1 MSNKKYPPIAIVG
14 IGCRFPGSGSSPDKF
29 WNMLINKTDAI
40 GDVPFERWDYRKFYS
55 AVDGK
60 PGKMRHKQGGF
71 LSENMMEFDP
81 LFFNMSPREGETLD
95 PQQRMLL
102 EISTE
107 AFEDAGMS
115 VETLKGSKTGVFMGG
130 FMPENLLAQATD
142 KYQIN
147 SHTVAGSTM
156 TMLSNRISYFF
167 DLKGP
172 SLSLDT
178 ACSSSLVAT
187 HYACQSIW
195 NGESSMALAG
205 GVNFMISPESTIF
218 ISKAKF
224 LSTHSRCKAFDSDAQ
239 GYVRGE
245 GAGIVI
251 LKPLA
256 DALRDHDKIYA
267 TIIGTGVNQDGG
279 TNGITVPN
287 GEAQLG
293 LIRDTYA
300 KYNIDKGKI
309 NYVEAHG
316 TGTQVG
322 DPIEFRALNEALS
335 GTKTR
340 KTKCM
345 VGSVKT
351 NIGHLEAASGVA
363 GLIKTALSLHHNAVP
378 PNLHF
383 NIPNPALDYENSNLR
398 VPTSVEVLPESND
411 SLASVNSFGFGGTN
425 AHIVLKQYH
434 APKETNNKATLKTGH
449 FIFPVCAKSDSALK
463 DMAAGFRKL
472 IEENSVGF
480 ENILS
485 NAIYRRS
492 WWPQRLAVV
501 ATSGEEI
508 IEKLEAFEQDILLKG
523 VNHNTASVTR
533 PKLVFVY
540 TGMGPQWW
548 KMGREL
554 METEPVFR
562 EAVEACD
569 HDFKTIAGWS
579 VCEELNKPM
588 ESSKIQETNIAQPA
602 NFVIQLALTRLLE
615 YYGITPDVVVGHSV
629 GEVASACISGA
640 LSLKEALVVNFHRSR
655 LQHLTSGMGSML
667 AVGLSEADAQEII
680 KPYND
685 ISVAAVNS
693 PRAITLSGNTDSLK
707 EVMKKLESGGLFCR
721 LMDVTVP
728 YHSPVMDVIKEEL
741 LSTLG
746 NIRGA
751 NTQIDLYSTV
761 TGAKIDGTEITNEY
775 WWKNVREPV
784 HFATAFN
791 ALVTDGYDTFIE
803 IGPHPVLRNSMQE
816 CITAGKQ
823 FYFLHTLNKKEN
835 EQLSFYD
842 SVAKLFT
849 LGYPIKWERFIER
862 AAYTQLPVYPWQK
875 TYLWRNPQRPGK
887 DELAKND
894 NLFAEMKVAGPST
907 AYEFELNEFYFPFLN
922 DHTVH
927 GKVIFPGAGYVCLA
941 TAIYQLEVSGKT
953 PVKLESVT
961 FNRVLPIYE
970 KEIQKLHLAFNPVTG
985 QYSYHYKNGIQN
997 DSWTEVSTGRFSMG
1011 NFEETPAVFGLRDV
1025 YARMQNTLT
1034 EEYIYERLS
1043 RAKLDYGPYF
1053 RCIKEIKSGNKELI
1067 AKIALHPGL
1076 VTDTGNYFIH
1086 PTLLDACFQTT
1097 ILLYDGDCVP
1107 VSIGKIECYAQ
1118 PGHEMLCYANL
1129 KYADENTM
1137 IASLVLC
1144 NTNGDVCMR
1153 IENLKC
1159 RQLVSDGA
1167 NSGESLRNNLFQAK
1181 WLEKETSAVPVEPG
1195 QEQPG
1200 YMFTNNAGSCAL
1212 LQSLLKN
1219 VVTIE
1224 CGNEYK
1230 EINERHYQANP
1241 GSKAGI
1247 ARLWPEHA
1255 DVSDII
1261 IVFPLN
1267 NPDHTQ
1273 PLSEQCLQQVLP
1285 VLNIAQS
1292 LSEKGKGNINIT
1304 IITRGSQIVTG
1315 EDALSALE
1323 YSSLQGLGRSLVNE
1337 LPDCR
1342 VRLIDLDDDDT
1353 NTWNRVAALINTPG
1367 EAYEELALRKD
1378 RVYQKKVVEWKA
1390 GEHLLLEQAVFQSEA
1405 LKLNIPASSGRKNF
1419 YFERS
1424 SRIAPG
1430 PGEIEILI
1438 DNTPVNYAGYLK
1450 LCNRTPDNLAAEN
1463 IFEKSLGCACAG
1475 TVERT
1480 GTNVTEFMEGD
1491 KVLAIAPGTM
1501 QTFTNTTALLAVK
1514 CPPGLT
1520 VAASANIM
1528 NYVTAVYCLGNKA
1541 NLQKNSKVFIHD
1553 AAQEIGLAAVYYA
1566 HYMGAEIFAT
1576 VESEQQRS
1584 FLHSI
1589 GITHVFISGHLD
1601 FPEHIKNITEGKGVD
1616 VLLSSLSGEILYQSF
1631 SCLAAYGVY
1640 IDLNRKSGFFD
1651 LPAYH
1656 QNFSYIAVDIN
1667 RMLVE
1672 KQETIAAVLRDVAGY
1687 LEAGNLPPLP
1697 AKVYPASQVSAV
1709 IQHFE
1714 ENETPAT
1721 AVIDCSNQTV
1731 DIVNTAAG
1739 SIKTNGTYLVTGGT
1753 KGLGLEVAK
1762 WLAERGV
1769 TNLALVS
1776 RSGLNDPDG
1785 KAAVA
1790 AMEKAGVTVR
1800 VYAADVSEP
1809 VEVQELFDKMK
1820 QDLPALAGIF
1830 HGAMVLDDGYLA
1842 DMTETRFRTVLKPK
1856 IDGAM
1861 NLHQQVAGMNLDT
1874 FVVFSSISSLIGNIG
1889 QANYVV
1895 ANAFLDSFAIWRNS
1909 MGLPATAINLGS
1921 LAESGVVAR
1930 SENLVKILESSG
1942 INSLSNKHVLE
1953 GLELILK
1960 EKPVQIGFFDLNWS
1974 LFFKNAGKTAQALF
1988 SELKGAGSDNIKE
2001 QLSTEQVNNRNNLLG
2016 LKSES
2021 KQEFVTGHLQKQLGK
2036 ILKISPD
2043 HISLEKGI
2051 NLLGVDSILT
2061 VELMNAIWS
2070 SFAINIP
2077 PIEFLTGPS
2086 LKQLSGKILDNFTQ
2100 TASA

>member
-1 MSNKKYPPIAIVG
+1 MNNKDYPPIAIVG
-14 IGCRFPGSGSSPDKF
+14 IGCRFPGSGTSPEKF
-29 WNMLINKTDAI
+29 WKMLISKTDAI
-40 GDVPFERWDYRKFYS
+40 GDVPFDRWDQRKYYS
-55 AVDGK
+55 EVDGK
-60 PGKMRHKQGGF
+60 PGKIRHKQGGF
-71 LSENMMEFDP
+71 LSENLMEFDP

-107 AFEDAGMS
+107 AFEDAGMT
-115 VETLKGSKTGVFMGG
+115 VESLKGSKTGVFVGG

-156 TMLSNRISYFF
+156 TMLSNRISYIF

-195 NGESSMALAG
+195 NGESTMALAG
-205 GVNFMISPESTIF
+205 GANFLISPESSIF

-224 LSTHSRCKAFDSDAQ
+224 LSNHSRCKAFDSDAQ

-245 GAGIVI
+245 GAGIVV

-287 GEAQLG
+287 GEAQLN
-293 LIRDTYA
+293 LIRETYA
-300 KYNIDKGKI
+300 KYNIDKEKI

-335 GTKTR
+335 GTKNR
-340 KTKCM
+340 KAKCL

-363 GLIKTALSLHHNAVP
+363 GLIKTVLSLHHNAVP

-383 NIPNPALDYENSNLR
+383 NNPNPALDYENSNLR
-398 VPTSVEVLPESND
+398 VPTSMETLPESYD

-425 AHIVLKQYH
+425 AHVVLKQFQ
-434 APKETNNKATLKTGH
+434 APKENSNKARLKNSH

-463 DMAAGFRKL
+463 DMAARLRKL
-472 IEENSVGF
+472 AEENSENF
-480 ENILS
+480 EEILS
-485 NAIYRRS
+485 NVIYRRS
-492 WWPQRLAVV
+492 RWAQRLAVV
-501 ATSGEEI
+501 ATSKEEV
-508 IEKLEAFEQDILLKG
+508 IEKLEAYENDILLKG
-523 VNHNTASVTR
+523 VNHSTASENR

-562 EAVEACD
+562 EVIEACD
-569 HDFKTIAGWS
+569 QDFKAVAGWS
-579 VCEELNKPM
+579 VYEELNQPM
-588 ESSKIQETNIAQPA
+588 ESSKILQTNIAQPA
-602 NFVIQLALTRLLE
+602 NIVIQLALTKLLE
-615 YYGITPDVVVGHSV
+615 HYGIVPDAVVGHSV
-629 GEVASACISGA
+629 GEVSSACISGA
-640 LSLKEALVVNFHRSR
+640 LSIQEAMAIGFHRSR
-655 LQHLTSGMGSML
+655 LQHQTSGMGSML
-667 AVGLSEADAQEII
+667 AVGLSEADALERI
-680 KPYND
+680 KPYTG

-693 PRAITLSGNTDSLK
+693 PKAVTLSGDTGSLK
-707 EVMKKLESGGLFCR
+707 EVQAQLESEGLFCR

-741 LSTLG
+741 LTTLAHISG
-746 NIRGA
+746 GD
-751 NTQIDLYSTV
+751 TKTDLYSTV
-761 TGAKIDGTEITNEY
+761 TGGKIAGTEITNEY

-784 HFATAFN
+784 HFATTFN
-791 ALVTDGYDTFIE
+791 TLVADGYDTFIE
-803 IGPHPVLRNSMQE
+803 IGPHPVLKNSMQE
-816 CITAGKQ
+816 CAAAGKQ
-823 FYFLHTLNKKEN
+823 FYFLQTLNRKEG

-842 SVAKLFT
+842 GVAKLFT

-862 AAYTQLPVYPWQK
+862 SAYTQLPVYPWQRI
-875 TYLWRNPQRPGK
+875 YLWRNPQRPGK
-887 DELAKND
+887 DELAKNES
-894 NLFAEMKVAGPST
+894 LFAEMKVAGPAT
-907 AYEFELNEFYFPFLN
+907 AYEFELNGFYFPFLN
-922 DHTVH
+922 DHIVH

-941 TAIYQLEVSGKT
+941 TAIYQLEVNRKT
-953 PVKLESVT
+953 PVKLEAVT
-961 FNRVLPIYE
+961 FSRVLPVFE
-970 KEIQKLHLAFNPVTG
+970 KEIQKLHLAFDTTSG
-985 QYSYHYKNGIQN
+985 QYSYHYKNGMQN
-997 DSWTEVSTGRFSMG
+997 DSWTEVSTGRFSIG
-1011 NFEETPAVFGLRDV
+1011 NFEETPAVFGLTEV
-1025 YARMQNTLT
+1025 YSRLQTTLT
-1034 EEYIYERLS
+1034 EESIYERLS
-1043 RAKLDYGPYF
+1043 RSRLDYGPYF
-1053 RCIKEIKSGNKELI
+1053 RCIKEIKAGDRELI
-1067 AKIALHPGL
+1067 AKIELNPAL
-1076 VTDTGNYFIH
+1076 VTDAGNYLIH

-1097 ILLYDGDCVP
+1097 IILYDGDCVP
-1107 VSIGKIECYAQ
+1107 VSIGKIDCYAQ
-1118 PGHEMLCYANL
+1118 PGQEILCYANL

-1144 NTNGDVCMR
+1144 NSKGDIIMR

-1159 RQLVSDGA
+1159 RQLVNDSAGTSD
-1167 NSGESLRNNLFQAK
+1167 SLKNNLFQAK
-1181 WLEKETSAVPVEPG
+1181 WLEKETAAPGTLVEEHPS
-1195 QEQPG
+1195 
-1200 YMFTNNAGSCAL
+1200 YVFTNNTGYGGL
-1212 LQSLLKN
+1212 LPTLLKN

-1224 CGNEYK
+1224 CGDEYK
-1230 EINERHYQANP
+1230 EIGEHHYQASLF
-1241 GSKAGI
+1241 SKTDI
-1247 ARLWPEHA
+1247 ARLWPKQFE
-1255 DVSDII
+1255 VLNII
-1261 IVFPLN
+1261 IVFPLYS
-1267 NPDHTQ
+1267 PDRSL
-1273 PLSEQCLQQVLP
+1273 PFSEQCLQQVLP
-1285 VLNIAQS
+1285 VLNMAQT
-1292 LSEKGKGNINIT
+1292 LAEKGQINMT
-1304 IITRGSQIVTG
+1304 IITQGSQVVTG
-1315 EDALSALE
+1315 EEALSTLE
-1323 YSSLQGLGRSLVNE
+1323 YSALHGLGRSLVNE
-1337 LPDCR
+1337 LPDCQ
-1342 VRLIDLDDDDT
+1342 VRLIDLDHDDPD
-1353 NTWNRVAALINTPG
+1353 TWNSVAALINTTG
-1367 EAYEELALRKD
+1367 EVYEELALRNG
-1378 RVYQKKVVEWKA
+1378 RVFQKKLVEWKP
-1390 GEHLLLEQAVFQSEA
+1390 GEQPLLEQAVFQSEA
-1405 LKLNIPASSGRKNF
+1405 LKLNIPAVPGQKDF

-1424 SRIAPG
+1424 SRPAPG
-1430 PGEIEILI
+1430 PDEIEILI
-1438 DNTPVNYAGYLK
+1438 DNTTVNDAGYLK
-1450 LCNRTPDNLAAEN
+1450 LCNRIPDNLSEDN
-1463 IFEKSLGCACAG
+1463 IFEKSLGNACAG

-1480 GTNVTEFMEGD
+1480 GSNVSEFQEGD

-1501 QTFTNTTALLAVK
+1501 QTFTNTPALLAVK

-1528 NYVTAVYCLGNKA
+1528 NYVTAVYCLGDKA
-1541 NLQKNSKVFIHD
+1541 SLQKNSKVFIHN

-1566 HYMGAEIFAT
+1566 HYLGAEIFAT
-1576 VESEQQRS
+1576 VESEQQKT
-1584 FLHSI
+1584 FLNSI
-1589 GITHVFISGHLD
+1589 GVAHVFISGRLD
-1601 FPEHIKNITEGKGVD
+1601 FPEQIRKITSEKGVD

-1631 SCLAAYGVY
+1631 SCLADYGVY

-1651 LPAYH
+1651 LPAYRR
-1656 QNFSYIAVDIN
+1656 NFSYIAVDIN

-1672 KQETIAAVLRDVAGY
+1672 KQETIAELLREVAGY
-1687 LEAGNLPPLP
+1687 IEAGNLPPLP

-1714 ENETPAT
+1714 ENETPGT
-1721 AVIDCSNQTV
+1721 AVIDFSNQTV
-1731 DIVNTAAG
+1731 EIINTAAG
-1739 SIKTNGTYLVTGGT
+1739 SVKTNGTYLVTGGT

-1762 WLAERGV
+1762 WLAGRGV
-1769 TNLALVS
+1769 KNLALVS
-1776 RSGLNDPDG
+1776 RSGLNDEAA

-1790 AMEKAGVTVR
+1790 AMEDSGVTVR
-1800 VYAADVSEP
+1800 VYAADVSQP
-1809 VEVQELFDKMK
+1809 DEVQELFNKMK
-1820 QDLPALAGIF
+1820 QELPPLAGIF

-1842 DMTETRFRTVLKPK
+1842 DMTEQRFRTVLKPK

-1861 NLHQQVAGMNLDT
+1861 NLHHQVADMNLDT
-1874 FVVFSSISSLIGNIG
+1874 FVVFSSISSLIGNLG

-1942 INSLSNKHVLE
+1942 INSLSNKQVLE

-1960 EKPVQIGFFDLNWS
+1960 EKPVQVGFFDLNWP
-1974 LFFKNAGKTAQALF
+1974 LFFKNGGKTVQALF
-1988 SELKGAGSDNIKE
+1988 SELNGTGSDSIKE
-2001 QLSTEQVNNRNNLLG
+2001 QLSTEQVANRNNLLG

-2021 KQEFVTGHLQKQLGK
+2021 QQEFVTTHLQKHLGK
-2036 ILKISPD
+2036 ILKISPE

-2086 LKQLSGKILDNFTQ
+2086 LKQLSGKILDNFSQ